1 MEKQQKL
8 QAQKKS
14 GKQKKT
20 PRRKTVEETIK
31 GVDIPHVPIEDLSN
45 DLFKS
50 ASDFTSPGKYEGS
63 LKTIVENIE
72 RDLIKTTLA
81 NNRGNITKTSQKLGL
96 TRKGLTNKIDRY
108 NIEIDFK

>member
-1 MEKQQKL
+1 MNCDLDGVIKL
-8 QAQKKS
+8 K
-14 GKQKKT
+14 
-20 PRRKTVEETIK
+20 
-31 GVDIPHVPIEDLSN
+31 DLST

-50 ASDFTSPGKYEGS
+50 TSNLISPGKYEGS
-63 LKTIVENIE
+63 LKMIVENLE
-72 RDLIKTTLA
+72 RDLIKSTLA